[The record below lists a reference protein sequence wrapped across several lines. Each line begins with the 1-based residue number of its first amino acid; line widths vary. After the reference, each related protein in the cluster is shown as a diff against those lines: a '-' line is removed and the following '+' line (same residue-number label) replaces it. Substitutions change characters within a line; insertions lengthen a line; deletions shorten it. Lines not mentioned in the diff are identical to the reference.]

1 MPNMLTNLAAEMP
14 PTQAKASRAQPAATG
29 GLFGSTSQ
37 PQSGG
42 LFGAASAT
50 APSQPPQTGSLFGAS
65 QQAPQPQSAGLFGNL
80 NKPASAPQQ
89 PQPTGGLFGGALGGN
104 TQNQTQ
110 TQTQPPQS
118 GGLFNL
124 GQAPK
129 PSMFGSTTNTQ
140 QQTTPSLFGNTTTQ
154 QNQTATPSLF
164 GSTQQAQPQQQNS
177 LFGGM
182 ASQNRPLG
190 GLGAA
195 STNQQPIQIQTMDA
209 IKGTTRF
216 GELHPDIQAEI
227 QKLDDEFQF
236 HMSNANMCR
245 ETMNNQGQMI
255 DLVAPDVAMIQEFL
269 STVETGLE
277 NDSAS
282 IAQLKEL
289 VKKDAEDAAMNFR
302 AIENHKLPPQYH
314 YGNRTRLNASSANT
328 APATSLDQ
336 SDDPSKPVDLVG
348 YFSRRTNDMATTL
361 DVYQRQIREIEAHLR
376 TMEAGTVEKAQQLT
390 GSRNGARDQ
399 RRELVEA
406 MKAIEGAILDA
417 AKKVGQTRDL
427 VVQQTL
433 GGVGGA

>member
-1 MPNMLTNLAAEMP
+1 MLCTTKL
-14 PTQAKASRAQPAATG
+14 THI
-29 GLFGSTSQ
+29 LF
-37 PQSGG
+37 SG
-42 LFGAASAT
+42 A
-50 APSQPPQTGSLFGAS
+50 
-65 QQAPQPQSAGLFGNL
+65 
-80 NKPASAPQQ
+80 
-89 PQPTGGLFGGALGGN
+89 
-104 TQNQTQ
+104 
-110 TQTQPPQS
+110 
-118 GGLFNL
+118 
-124 GQAPK
+124 
-129 PSMFGSTTNTQ
+129 TNTQ
-140 QQTTPSLFGNTTTQ
+140 QQTPAPSLFGNTTTQ
-154 QNQTATPSLF
+154 QNQTTAPSLF
-164 GSTQQAQPQQQNS
+164 GSTQQAQPQQQNT

-182 ASQNRPLG
+182 ASQNKPFG
-190 GLGAA
+190 N
-195 STNQQPIQIQTMDA
+195 SQQPIQIQTMDA

-227 QKLDDEFQF
+227 QKLDDEFQY
-236 HMSNANMCR
+236 HMSNANKCK
-245 ETMNNQGQMI
+245 ETMNMQGQMI
-255 DLVAPDVAMIQEFL
+255 ELVAPDVTLVEERL

-289 VKKDAEDAAMNFR
+289 VKKDVDDASLNFR

-314 YGNRTRLNASSANT
+314 YGNRTRLNTSTASAS
-328 APATSLDQ
+328 PGTSLDQ

-348 YFSRRTNDMATTL
+348 YFSKRTNEMATTL

-376 TMEAGTVEKAQQLT
+376 TMEAGTVEKAQQLS

-406 MKAIEGAILDA
+406 MRAIEGAILDA